1 MKTIVASEIV
11 GTYADGSPKILPRH
25 EVEVLCIECLDPVS
39 AVEEATGVC
48 TSCGKPWTASQS
60 VAIHVTSSPLSGT
73 VRI

>member
-11 GTYADGSPKILPRH
+11 GTYADGSQMILPRH

-39 AVEEATGVC
+39 AMEETTGVC

-60 VAIHVTSSPLSGT
+60 VAVHVTSTPLSGT